1 MATLT
6 DIQVSMA
13 KLREEKQKCEFAL
26 ETSEKQCI
34 KYQDA
39 LDEAVVTEALYKNV
53 IELYLKVAN
62 DRNASAKE
70 LLEDVLNNALQ
81 TVPLDK
87 KYKAHLVESSTGRSL
102 KELYIRLLDY
112 DTNSERSLF
121 TSTGTMVGQIMS
133 FLMTAIVLK
142 FSGKRRLMIL
152 DEAFS
157 GLDAEKSLPIFA
169 ELVIALAENEGFQFI
184 IVEHK
189 PELSNV
195 PGVFEY
201 GLVKPNPTENEL
213 KIAYERVGGDDDRD

>member
-6 DIQVSMA
+6 EIQVAMT
-13 KLREEKQKCEFAL
+13 KLREEKQKSEFAL
-26 ETSEKQCI
+26 ETSENQCV

-39 LDEAVVTEALYKNV
+39 LDDAIVSEALYKNV

-81 TVPLDK
+81 TVPLDA

-142 FSGKRRLMIL
+142 FSGKRRIMIL

-157 GLDAEKSLPIFA
+157 GIDAENSLPIFA

-189 PELSNV
+189 PELSGI
-195 PGVFEY
+195 PGVYEY
-201 GLVKPNPTENEL
+201 GLTKPKNTDAGL
-213 KIAYERVGGDDDRD
+213 VLAYERVGGDEDRD